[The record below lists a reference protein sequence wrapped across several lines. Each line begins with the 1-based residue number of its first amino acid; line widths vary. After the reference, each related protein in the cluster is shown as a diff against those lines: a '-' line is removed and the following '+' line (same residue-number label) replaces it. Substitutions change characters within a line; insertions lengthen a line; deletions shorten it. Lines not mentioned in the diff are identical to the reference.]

1 MSAVGKKSP
10 SNGSSIIPAFV
21 LSNPIL
27 HLLEKC
33 KSFSQMKQIQSQMVL
48 TGIIRDGLAS
58 SRLVAFCAMSESR
71 DIDYCISILNSIEN
85 PNLFSWNFAS
95 RGCVDSGKPEVAFV
109 LYKRMLGR
117 GFRPD
122 SYTYPLL
129 LNACVGLGSCDLGL
143 QIHGHVLKFGF
154 DEFVVVHNAT
164 IHMFASIGELGLARQ
179 VFDESS
185 VRDSVSWNS
194 LINGY
199 VKKGKAKEAMSVYEE
214 MMEEGVKPD
223 EVTMVGVILSC
234 AQLENLKLGRGFH
247 CYIEDNGLRLTVH
260 LTNALLDMYVKCGD
274 LEAARSL
281 FDMSTEKT
289 VVSWTTMIV
298 GYSKCG
304 CLETARK
311 MFDAMPEKNVIS
323 WNAMMGIYVQAKSGK
338 EALILFHEM
347 QASDV
352 EPDKV
357 TMVHC
362 LCACSQLGAL
372 DTGLWIHR
380 YVEKNQIPLDVALGT
395 ALVDMYAKCGNL
407 PKALD
412 VFLKMPGR
420 NSMTW
425 TALICGLAFHGHARD
440 AISYFSKMLDT
451 GLMPDEIT
459 FIGVLSAC
467 CHGGLVD
474 EGRAYFDQMTS
485 KFSLRPQLKHYSC
498 MVDLLGRAGLLKE
511 ALDLIESMPMV
522 ADAAVWG
529 ALFFACRIHGNICIA
544 ETAAS
549 KLLELD
555 PSDSGIYV
563 LLATMYREANMFE
576 EGKNVMKMMQE
587 RRVEKIP
594 GSSSIEVSGIFYEFI
609 VRDRSHPKTEQIY
622 ECLSQLIKQLELAD
636 FQYTD
641 AAFC

>member
-1 MSAVGKKSP
+1 
-10 SNGSSIIPAFV
+10 
-21 LSNPIL
+21 
-27 HLLEKC
+27 
-33 KSFSQMKQIQSQMVL
+33 MKQIQSQMVL

-194 LINGY
+194 LIN
-199 VKKGKAKEAMSVYEE
+199 
-214 MMEEGVKPD
+214 
-223 EVTMVGVILSC
+223 
-234 AQLENLKLGRGFH
+234 
-247 CYIEDNGLRLTVH
+247 
-260 LTNALLDMYVKCGD
+260 
-274 LEAARSL
+274 
-281 FDMSTEKT
+281 
-289 VVSWTTMIV
+289 

>member
-1 MSAVGKKSP
+1 
-10 SNGSSIIPAFV
+10 
-21 LSNPIL
+21 
-27 HLLEKC
+27 
-33 KSFSQMKQIQSQMVL
+33 MKQIQSQMIL
-48 TGIIRDGLAS
+48 TGVIRDGLAS

-71 DIDYCISILNSIEN
+71 DIDYCISILNSVEN

-95 RGCVDSGKPEVAFV
+95 RGCVESGKPEGALV

-117 GFRPD
+117 GFMPD

-129 LNACVGLGSCDLGL
+129 LNACAGLGSCDLGL

-154 DEFVVVHNAT
+154 DEVVVVHNAM
-164 IHMFASIGELGLARQ
+164 IHMFATIGELGIARQ

-185 VRDSVSWNS
+185 VRDKVSWNS

-199 VKKGKAKEAMSVYEE
+199 AKKGKAKEAIGIYEE
-214 MMEEGVKPD
+214 MMEEGVKLD

-247 CYIEDNGLRLTVH
+247 RYIEENMLRLTIP

-281 FDMSTEKT
+281 FNMSTEKT

-323 WNAMMGIYVQAKSGK
+323 WNAMMGVYIQAKRGK

-347 QASDV
+347 QASNI

-372 DTGLWIHR
+372 DTGMWIHR
-380 YVEKNQIPLDVALGT
+380 YVEKHRIPIDVALGT

-407 PKALD
+407 PKALA

-420 NSMTW
+420 NTMTW
-425 TALICGLAFHGHARD
+425 TALICGLAFHGHALD
-440 AISYFSKMLDT
+440 AISYFLKMVDT

-474 EGRAYFDQMTS
+474 EGREYFGQMTS
-485 KFSLRPQLKHYSC
+485 KFGLHPQLKHYSC

-522 ADAAVWG
+522 ADAGVWG
-529 ALFFACRIHGNICIA
+529 ALFFACRIHENILIA
-544 ETAAS
+544 ERAAL

-555 PSDSGIYV
+555 PNDSGIYV

-594 GSSSIEVSGIFYEFI
+594 GSSSIEVSGIFYEFT
-609 VRDRSHPKTEQIY
+609 VRDRSHTKTEQIY
-622 ECLSQLIKQLELAD
+622 ECLAHLIKQQELVE
-636 FQYTD
+636 FQYAD